1 MVSTSTETTESVTKT
16 MTFTIT
22 EDEVPEV
29 KLVDERHVTTIEMSP
44 NFTRPLLPAVEADEG
59 GTVR

>member
-1 MVSTSTETTESVTKT
+1 MVSTTTETTESVTKT

-29 KLVDERHVTTIEMSP
+29 KLVDERHVTMIEMSP